1 MKELRPKIAVVFDRK
16 GLASAG
22 HQGLIEIRVTFERK
36 KIYLS
41 SGHKVFKKQWDAA
54 ARCVCHRIDEDAI
67 NRSITEKIDRIMK
80 SIDMVMETGPF
91 TLDKLRMVLGGRGTG
106 GDPLKWME
114 QHIERR
120 PLTETTKR
128 HHRTTLR
135 LLRSMGIFRSWGD
148 MTLANIMAF
157 DEAVRARVSAT
168 ATIACYHKQFRVYLS
183 EAVRLGLLKDNPYR
197 FFHIKRPDDSA
208 SIKYLTDE
216 ERSMLESVKLD
227 GPLDKVR
234 DLWVFCSYT
243 GLSYSDMAKL
253 SPSDIVASEGKKMI
267 IDKRIKTG
275 TPYKIVLLPKALA
288 ILDKYGGTLPVITN
302 QKCNYF
308 LKVIGPAAG
317 IKKNLTMH
325 MARHTFATWALS
337 KGVRIEVVSKML
349 AHADITTTQ
358 IYAKVMQREV
368 EKGYELLL

>member
-1 MKELRPKIAVVFDRK
+1 
-16 GLASAG
+16 
-22 HQGLIEIRVTFERK
+22 
-36 KIYLS
+36 
-41 SGHKVFKKQWDAA
+41 
-54 ARCVCHRIDEDAI
+54 
-67 NRSITEKIDRIMK
+67 
-80 SIDMVMETGPF
+80 
-91 TLDKLRMVLGGRGTG
+91 
-106 GDPLKWME
+106 
-114 QHIERR
+114 
-120 PLTETTKR
+120 
-128 HHRTTLR
+128 
-135 LLRSMGIFRSWGD
+135 
-148 MTLANIMAF
+148 
-157 DEAVRARVSAT
+157 
-168 ATIACYHKQFRVYLS
+168 
-183 EAVRLGLLKDNPYR
+183 
-197 FFHIKRPDDSA
+197 
-208 SIKYLTDE
+208 
-216 ERSMLESVKLD
+216 MLESVKLD

-288 ILDKYGGTLPVITN
+288 ILDKYGGTLPAITN